1 MGGMRLRMEL
11 EKKLS
16 DFREI
21 LHRVNELMM
30 YYPRDL
36 TLPTIHD
43 LLEGTIR
50 TIEEELH
57 NLEIKP
63 TQESTSR

>member
-1 MGGMRLRMEL
+1 MEL

-30 YYPRDL
+30 YYPRDI
-36 TLPTIHD
+36 TLPTIED
-43 LLEGTIR
+43 LLEGTIH

-57 NLEIKP
+57 HLEIKP
-63 TQESTSR
+63 PQESTSI